1 MAERVCMEW
10 KELMRAPSLWNN
22 IDLTQF
28 KIQCV
33 CEGTD
38 SACLNCYEAY
48 KDRIEKFLNYLLAI
62 EPNIK
67 SFRFAFDI
75 SDFEDDWMRILMRFL
90 TSVQITDLQFAYL
103 NWKETPEKR
112 IQTQEVAGSLVDN
125 SNDTMSKHRRRQRH
139 FERFFHFFTQS
150 ASRVSHLVMPFDWSL
165 TSIQYIGRLGF
176 LKTLVLRSYSVPQP
190 KFEQCLL
197 DELMKAAPYLKRL
210 TMSICIGSGQGMLPF
225 VMVSKS
231 LEYLDLSE
239 CEGFGLVKVNLPRLK
254 EFRGSQKPY
263 KCSFIGNDDND
274 PADSTP
280 CILQVLR
287 LGAPKLA
294 SLNGCRLS
302 DDWMKAD
309 YDIELGDVL
318 NQTCTCFLHRRE

>member
-1 MAERVCMEW
+1 
-10 KELMRAPSLWNN
+10 
-22 IDLTQF
+22 
-28 KIQCV
+28 
-33 CEGTD
+33 
-38 SACLNCYEAY
+38 
-48 KDRIEKFLNYLLAI
+48 
-62 EPNIK
+62 
-67 SFRFAFDI
+67 
-75 SDFEDDWMRILMRFL
+75 
-90 TSVQITDLQFAYL
+90 
-103 NWKETPEKR
+103 
-112 IQTQEVAGSLVDN
+112 
-125 SNDTMSKHRRRQRH
+125 
-139 FERFFHFFTQS
+139 
-150 ASRVSHLVMPFDWSL
+150 
-165 TSIQYIGRLGF
+165 
-176 LKTLVLRSYSVPQP
+176 
-190 KFEQCLL
+190 
-197 DELMKAAPYLKRL
+197 MKAAPYLKRL

-263 KCSFIGNDDND
+263 KCSFIGNDGND

-294 SLNGCRLS
+294 SLNGCLLS

-309 YDIELGDVL
+309 YGTELGDVL